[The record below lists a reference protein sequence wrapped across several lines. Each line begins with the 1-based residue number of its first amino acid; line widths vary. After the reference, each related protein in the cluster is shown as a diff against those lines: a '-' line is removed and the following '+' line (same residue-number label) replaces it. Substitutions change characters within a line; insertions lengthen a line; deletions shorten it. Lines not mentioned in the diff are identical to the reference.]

1 MDVDEAIRL
10 RRSVRQFTDRPV
22 PDEDLD
28 AIMRLALLAPNG
40 GGAQAWS
47 LLIVRDPE
55 QRRELTELVVDG
67 GAKYFAVARPPAE
80 GRSPEEHVAW
90 ARQYA
95 EGVLATY
102 PNVPVWIAGL
112 VVPRAQSQFPEEW
125 RRVGDLADVSSVGF
139 AMENL
144 MVAARAR
151 GLGTVA
157 TIFHLF
163 EEERFRRLLDLP
175 PEITAPIITPVGYP
189 VEFPQGLPPAIAK
202 MRRPWRALVHDD
214 RWGNPRVATS

>member
-47 LLIVRDPE
+47 LLVVRDPE
-55 QRRELTELVVDG
+55 QRRQLTDIVVDG
-67 GAKYFAVARPPAE
+67 GAKYFSVARPPAE
-80 GRSPEEHVAW
+80 GRSPEEHAAW
-90 ARQYA
+90 AREYA
-95 EGVLATY
+95 ETALATY
-102 PNVPVWIAGL
+102 PQVPVWIAGL
-112 VVPRAQSQFPEEW
+112 VVPRAQSQFPQEW

-144 MVAARAR
+144 FVAARGR

-157 TIFHLF
+157 TVFHLF
-163 EEERFRRLLDLP
+163 EEERFRALLDLP
-175 PEITAPIITPVGYP
+175 PEVEAPIITPLGYP
-189 VEFPQGLPPAIAK
+189 VEFPKGLPPAIAAA
-202 MRRPWRALVHDD
+202 RRPWRALVHDD
-214 RWGNPRVATS
+214 RWGNARAEAS